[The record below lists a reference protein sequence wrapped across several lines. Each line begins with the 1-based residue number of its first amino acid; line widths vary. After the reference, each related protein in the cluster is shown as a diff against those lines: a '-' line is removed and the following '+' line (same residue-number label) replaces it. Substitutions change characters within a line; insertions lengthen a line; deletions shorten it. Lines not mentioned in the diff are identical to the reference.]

1 MTATE
6 PVSREA
12 ESSRQDERF
21 AGWECTQHG
30 NFRKLMPTGPRPKF
44 SWLRPSILWS
54 ARNDPLVRML
64 GDPTDEQRRQW
75 VAAQRERRGTDDL
88 TIDRSDLGESFSCL
102 IAGDTGEGTPP
113 QYAVVPGLLK
123 IGEGT
128 SFLVALSDVIYPI
141 GDVNDY
147 VDKFARPYGAYP
159 APIYAVPGNHDWYD
173 GLGGFMRIFC
183 GAERPASEQLPGHG
197 FKAWLRDRLWRPP
210 SVLAADTIARCCE
223 LRRPLSGPP
232 TLPGP
237 YWTMETGPVRF
248 VGIDTGIKGNI
259 DGEQGDWLREVSKGP
274 KPKILLTGKP
284 LIVDNGRDPGIV
296 ADRNFTVDDVVRDPE
311 NNYVAAIGGDI
322 HNYQR
327 YPVEIGERTI
337 QYVVSGGGGAFMH
350 ATHTIHK
357 VDVEGVSEHA
367 FKCYPLRGD
376 SLAFYSRLY
385 SRKLAFGTGLLQIQ
399 PEQASAY
406 MATRTSTDPT
416 RGGTRH
422 PTSATRI
429 RGWFVGLLPS
439 GRTFHKYLSEFA
451 TWVDP
456 PLFKH
461 FLRLDVS
468 PAEVRIRCF
477 AATGCGAQER
487 DPPVEDDFT
496 IQLSGRG

>member
-1 MTATE
+1 VTATE
-6 PVSREA
+6 SPSTER
-12 ESSRQDERF
+12 ESSRHEERF
-21 AGWECTQHG
+21 AGWHCSEPG
-30 NFRKLMPTGPRPKF
+30 AFRSLMPPGPRPKF
-44 SWLRPSILWS
+44 SWLRPTILWS
-54 ARNDPLVRML
+54 ARNDPLVRFL
-64 GDPTDEQRRQW
+64 GDPTDEQRKQW

-88 TIDRSDLGESFSCL
+88 TIDRTDLGESFSCL

-113 QYAVVPGLLK
+113 QFAVVPGLLK
-123 IGEGT
+123 VGADT
-128 SFLVALSDVIYPI
+128 AFLVALSDVIYPI

-147 VDKFARPYGAYP
+147 VDKFARPYGRYP
-159 APIYAVPGNHDWYD
+159 GPIYAVPGNHDWYD
-173 GLGGFMRIFC
+173 GLGGYMRIFC
-183 GAERPASEQLPGHG
+183 GAEWPTGEDLPGRG
-197 FKAWLRDRLWRPP
+197 LKAGLRDRFWRKP
-210 SVLAADTIARCCE
+210 SVLAEDTLQRCLE
-223 LRRPLSGPP
+223 LRPAPGQEP

-248 VGIDTGIKGNI
+248 VGIDTGIVGNI

-284 LIVDNGRDPGIV
+284 LVVNNAIDPGVVTGRD
-296 ADRNFTVDDVVRDPE
+296 FTVDDVVRDPE

-327 YPVEIGERTI
+327 YPMPVDGRTI

-350 ATHTIHK
+350 ATHTIPK
-357 VDVEGVSEHA
+357 VDVGGCSEDD

-385 SRKLAFGTGLLQIQ
+385 SRKLAFRSRALQIV
-399 PEQASAY
+399 PEQASALI
-406 MATRTSTDPT
+406 ASRVNSTPT
-416 RGGTRH
+416 RGGTDQPLLR
-422 PTSATRI
+422 TRL
-429 RGWFVGLLPS
+429 RGSFVGLLPS

-468 PAEVRIRCF
+468 PTEVRIRCF
-477 AATGCGAQER
+477 AATGCGAQEL
-487 DPPVEDDFT
+487 DPPVEDEFV
-496 IQLSGRG
+496 IPLGGRA